1 VSSNQNEIAEFIE
14 RNCKL
19 NPADIALRLSK
30 KDDWPKAYILNQING
45 RQKAAKKFPFL
56 SRFPEFEFPNPTAV
70 AQASSEDAARYKAS
84 LVNGSSIA
92 DLTGGMGIDSY
103 FLAQHFKKVTYVE
116 KQIDLFH
123 LAKENLKLLAGETV
137 QSVHDSA
144 ENFLKRDIRFDWI
157 FLDPDRRAGKSKTFQ
172 LETSSPN
179 VAALLP
185 LLFKRSN
192 RLMVK
197 LSPLLDIK
205 EGLNQLPS
213 TRFVYVIAVEGECK
227 ELLFL
232 MEKGFQ
238 GESEIIAVNLN
249 KKEHHEFNFKLS
261 DEMDAQLSYS
271 EPEKYL
277 YEPNAAILKSGG
289 FKSLAL
295 KFDLKKL
302 SKNTH
307 LYTSKQLL
315 LNFPGRIIE
324 VEKVGKAE
332 KKFLN
337 RANVVSRNFPFKPEE
352 IRKRYGIKEGKVH
365 FLYACSLF
373 TGKKVFIGGKLTS
386 ANHNA

>member
-1 VSSNQNEIAEFIE
+1 
-14 RNCKL
+14 
-19 NPADIALRLSK
+19 
-30 KDDWPKAYILNQING
+30 
-45 RQKAAKKFPFL
+45 
-56 SRFPEFEFPNPTAV
+56 
-70 AQASSEDAARYKAS
+70 
-84 LVNGSSIA
+84 
-92 DLTGGMGIDSY
+92 
-103 FLAQHFKKVTYVE
+103 
-116 KQIDLFH
+116 
-123 LAKENLKLLAGETV
+123 
-137 QSVHDSA
+137 
-144 ENFLKRDIRFDWI
+144 
-157 FLDPDRRAGKSKTFQ
+157 
-172 LETSSPN
+172 
-179 VAALLP
+179 
-185 LLFKRSN
+185 
-192 RLMVK
+192 
-197 LSPLLDIK
+197 
-205 EGLNQLPS
+205 
-213 TRFVYVIAVEGECK
+213 
-227 ELLFL
+227 
-232 MEKGFQ
+232 
-238 GESEIIAVNLN
+238 
-249 KKEHHEFNFKLS
+249 LS

-337 RANVVSRNFPFKPEE
+337 RANVVSRNFPLKPEE